1 MGMPK
6 IATLLTNRLRLDR
19 PRRVFSVRADEVR
32 STRSVARM
40 WMAASLVLGYLY
52 VDERHAHQETLSR
65 AQPVLV
71 SVLGPDS
78 RPVATFAADRM
89 TDDGWVSVA
98 KAVAAQH
105 VVRMREMTD
114 PIDVSL
120 ARLEEGRYVVK
131 DAAATKFARFVA
143 SRPYDELAKR
153 RQSRQV
159 RLEEV
164 GPSLET
170 SQDPASRRL
179 RVIVQWPERTYG
191 GTKLERQATRVGWV
205 DVERVDSVPPEYRK
219 ANPLGIFVVD
229 YDTDT
234 PTS

>member
-6 IATLLTNRLRLDR
+6 IVTLLTNRLRLDR

-32 STRSVARM
+32 STRSVGRM
-40 WMAASLVLGYLY
+40 WMAAGLVFAYLY

-78 RPVATFAADRM
+78 RPVATFAADHM
-89 TDDGWVSVA
+89 ADDGWVSVA

-105 VVRMREMTD
+105 VVRMREMTN

-120 ARLEEGRYVVK
+120 ARLDEGRYFVK
-131 DAAATKFARFVA
+131 DAAAAKYARFVG
-143 SRPYDELAKR
+143 SHPYDDLAKR
-153 RQSRQV
+153 RLNRQV

-164 GPSLET
+164 GPSLES
-170 SQDPASRRL
+170 SQSPSSRRL
-179 RVIVQWPERTYG
+179 RVIVQWPERTWS
-191 GTKLERQATRVGWV
+191 GTKLEQQATRVGWV
-205 DVERVDSVPPEYRK
+205 DVERVDRVPPDYRK

-234 PTS
+234 PTG